1 MKASAEQE
9 GTIQITMTSEE
20 VATLVDL
27 CYAAAASDLIPR
39 RRDSQLRVN
48 RFLDDVQCNLFEGAQ
63 QFWQQRG
70 RSSAA

>member
-1 MKASAEQE
+1 MKAIAEQE

-63 QFWQQRG
+63 
-70 RSSAA
+70 